1 MTEHVVAILYH
12 KIQDSD
18 FTNMYGIKKP
28 ASGGGQT
35 YIQAA
40 GYTREELDKMF
51 SDADDI
57 FNTPEFWDSD
67 SIYPRKRYTF
77 QATVVGGT
85 TTADIELSPRTG
97 RKDYRI
103 SRQNIKYRHPA
114 WQTSNGFPEPNRN
127 NSGEYIYEKNYPHII
142 DNLFVLI
149 IKTIREDETVKFYAT
164 YVDSENLPF
173 AWPSGVGLEDVFS
186 KGKRQGIIFYD
197 EQYLRFVNDKNAPF
211 TIGSAADIEIGNV
224 VLPTDFNE
232 TSDDAVEYAT
242 KEISL
247 TVDVPNITIIKVEA
261 PQLKKKKTHSERR
274 TVAKDV
280 NYTRRHKNLKK
291 IGDVGELLAIEVEKR
306 RLIAEGRPD
315 LADRIEHVA
324 RTIGDG
330 LGFDILSFEQV
341 GTDYCEKY
349 IEVKSTTGGK
359 NKPFDISA
367 NEVEVAEEKGQQYSV
382 YRFYGL
388 SSTAKEIRYYECRGS
403 IKDNFTLEATAF
415 KAYYKG

>member
-1 MTEHVVAILYH
+1 MTEHVEAILYH

-18 FTNMYGIKKP
+18 FTNMYGVKKP
-28 ASGGGQT
+28 SSGGGQT

-40 GYTREELDKMF
+40 GYTRQELDKMF

-57 FNTPEFWDSD
+57 FITPEFWDD
-67 SIYPRKRYTF
+67 ESIYPRKRYTF
-77 QATVVGGT
+77 KATAVGSST
-85 TTADIELSPRTG
+85 AADIELAPRTG

-127 NSGEYIYEKNYPHII
+127 SSGEYIHEKNYPHLI
-142 DNLFVLI
+142 DNLIVLI
-149 IKTIREDETVKFYAT
+149 IKTIREDDTVQFYAS
-164 YVDSENLPF
+164 YVNSENLPST
-173 AWPSGVGLEDVFS
+173 WPSGIGLEDIFS
-186 KGKRQGIIFYD
+186 KGKRQGIIFYE
-197 EQYLRFVNDKNAPF
+197 EQYLRFVNDKNSPF
-211 TIGSAADIEIGNV
+211 AIGSAADTEIGNV

-247 TVDVPNITIIKVEA
+247 SVDVPNIIITKVEA
-261 PQLKKKKTHSERR
+261 PQLKKKKPRLEKRL
-274 TVAKDV
+274 VAKDV
-280 NYTRRHKNLKK
+280 NYTRRQKNLKN

-315 LADRIEHVA
+315 LAGRIEHVA

-341 GTDYCEKY
+341 GTNYCEKY
-349 IEVKSTTGGK
+349 IEVKATTGGK
-359 NKPFDISA
+359 NKPFDITA
-367 NEVEVAEEKGQQYSV
+367 NEVEVSEEKKQQYAV

-388 SSTAKEIRYYECRGS
+388 SSAAKEIRFYECRGS
-403 IKDNFTLEATAF
+403 IKENFTLEATAF

>member
-40 GYTREELDKMF
+40 GYTREELDEMF
-51 SDADDI
+51 SDAYDI
-57 FNTPEFWDSD
+57 FNTPEFWDVGSV
-67 SIYPRKRYTF
+67 YPRKRYTF
-77 QATVVGGT
+77 QATVVGST
-85 TTADIELSPRTG
+85 IAADIELAPRTG

-103 SRQNIKYRHPA
+103 SRQNLKYRHPA

-127 NSGEYIYEKNYPHII
+127 SSGDYIYEKNYPHII
-142 DNLFVLI
+142 DNLYILI
-149 IKTIREDETVKFYAT
+149 IKTICEDGSVRFYAT
-164 YVDSENLPF
+164 YIDSDNLPTT
-173 AWPSGVGLEDVFS
+173 WPSGVGLEDIFS
-186 KGKRQGIIFYD
+186 KGKRQGIIFYV

-211 TIGSAADIEIGNV
+211 AIGSAADIEIGNV
-224 VLPTDFNE
+224 VLPADFNE

-247 TVDVPNITIIKVEA
+247 TVDVSKVIITKAET
-261 PQLKKKKTHSERR
+261 PQLKKKKTRSEIRA
-274 TVAKDV
+274 VAKDI
-280 NYTRRHKNLKK
+280 NYARRYKNLKK
-291 IGDVGELLAIEVEKR
+291 IGDIGELLAIEVEKK

-315 LADRIEHVA
+315 LADQIEHVA

-330 LGFDILSFEQV
+330 LGFDILSFERV
-341 GTDYCEKY
+341 GSDYREKY
-349 IEVKSTTGGK
+349 IEVKSTTGAK
-359 NKPFDISA
+359 NKPFDITA
-367 NEVEVAEEKGQQYSV
+367 NEVEVSEKKGQQYCI

-403 IKDNFTLEATAF
+403 IKENFILEATAF